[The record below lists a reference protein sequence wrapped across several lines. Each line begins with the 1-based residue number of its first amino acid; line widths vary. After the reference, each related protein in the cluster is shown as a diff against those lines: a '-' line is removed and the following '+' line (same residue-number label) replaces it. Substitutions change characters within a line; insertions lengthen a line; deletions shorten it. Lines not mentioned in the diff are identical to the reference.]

1 MLWRGECT
9 EEARVEDEK
18 LAQEGGVDGP
28 YVTLT
33 GCGSNRQQEKLARTL
48 SVQAIKDSVSALSGI
63 VSHPVGAIGE
73 QIGQ

>member
-9 EEARVEDEK
+9 EEARVEDEG

-33 GCGSNRQQEKLARTL
+33 GRSSDVQQEKLARTL
-48 SVQAIKDSVSALSGI
+48 SVQAIKDSVSALSRI

-73 QIGQ
+73 WIGQ